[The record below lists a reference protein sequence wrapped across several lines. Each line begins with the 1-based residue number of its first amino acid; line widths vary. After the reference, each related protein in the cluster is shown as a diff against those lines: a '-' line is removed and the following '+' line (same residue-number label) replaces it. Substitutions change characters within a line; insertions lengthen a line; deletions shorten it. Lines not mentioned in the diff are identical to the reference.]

1 MNNFKTCLNEHYVY
15 CNGIIYKELKE
26 ALTTIAEE
34 NSKEHKDI
42 IMLKINNYRGSVSKM
57 RIYNA
62 KQFLML

>member
-42 IMLKINNYRGSVSKM
+42 IMLKINNYRVYFSDIEKL
-57 RIYNA
+57 
-62 KQFLML
+62 QFTYGN